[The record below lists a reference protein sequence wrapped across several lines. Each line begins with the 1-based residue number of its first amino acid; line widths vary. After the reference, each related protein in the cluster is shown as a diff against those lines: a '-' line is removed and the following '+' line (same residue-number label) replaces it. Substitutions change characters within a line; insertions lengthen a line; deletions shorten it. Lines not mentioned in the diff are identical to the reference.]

1 MSEKLA
7 TTKIDTPVGKTALD
21 VLRERGQGLPSEC
34 GGQGT
39 CGLCRVRV
47 LQGTFNP
54 PTAIERNLLPAA
66 DRHDGFRLACRL
78 MGKGK
83 VQIAP
88 LKAAPRQLALAQC
101 RQKKKPSLY
110 GIAIDLG
117 TTTLRLALLDVVTH
131 ERLGAVQCP
140 NPQAAFGADVMAR
153 LAYAMRGAPQR
164 LELARV
170 VRDQMFEQIV
180 ALANQHNVN
189 TSNITRVCV
198 VANTAMTHLVYNEPV
213 ESLALLPYRSA
224 LERLGCL
231 THPTRDWGWRLAFL
245 AGVIAAP
252 LLWLAFTG
260 GPPAVSIEAG
270 LPVLLVAGFLVGL
283 GTVTGN
289 GCTSGH
295 GVCGLARFSRRSV
308 VATGTF
314 MGTAILT
321 VILVRLAG
329 GL

>member
-1 MSEKLA
+1 MASEIVHALIGGIMIGLA
-7 TTKIDTPVGKTALD
+7 ATLVMFSHG
-21 VLRERGQGLPSEC
+21 
-34 GGQGT
+34 
-39 CGLCRVRV
+39 RVMGVSGIVAR
-47 LQGTFNP
+47 
-54 PTAIERNLLPAA
+54 LLPPDIA
-66 DRHDGFRLACRL
+66 D
-78 MGKGK
+78 
-83 VQIAP
+83 
-88 LKAAPRQLALAQC
+88 
-101 RQKKKPSLY
+101 
-110 GIAIDLG
+110 
-117 TTTLRLALLDVVTH
+117 
-131 ERLGAVQCP
+131 
-140 NPQAAFGADVMAR
+140 
-153 LAYAMRGAPQR
+153 
-164 LELARV
+164 
-170 VRDQMFEQIV
+170 
-180 ALANQHNVN
+180 
-189 TSNITRVCV
+189 
-198 VANTAMTHLVYNEPV
+198 
-213 ESLALLPYRSA
+213 
-224 LERLGCL
+224 
-231 THPTRDWGWRLAFL
+231 DWGWRLAFL